1 MAARDWHK
9 FQIRFWCVFGIW
21 QLKIKSMGSHKRPV
35 TQPATLVPQ
44 ILNCYCRLFVA
55 TPKGQCKGVRSRK
68 GPCCNLYTLALAIQT
83 KVTAHT
89 KLKRPSL
96 LRVVWAAN
104 PNLREYSI
112 SPTLLRARSQ
122 TFFLA
127 HVFSTSFFLPQFWF
141 FFVNTFFMQ
150 VFVNTFFSRLS
161 CGEIRAPDRFKTT
174 CSKKV
179 CKCLSNMFI
188 QRLIWM
194 QLNEH

>member
-96 LRVVWAAN
+96 LRVVWAVAFG
-104 PNLREYSI
+104 S
-112 SPTLLRARSQ
+112 TTQ
-122 TFFLA
+122 TCVNTVFPQHFFAHDPKHFFWHMFFQHHFFFHNFNFFL
-127 HVFSTSFFLPQFWF
+127 W
-141 FFVNTFFMQ
+141 
-150 VFVNTFFSRLS
+150 
-161 CGEIRAPDRFKTT
+161 T
-174 CSKKV
+174 CSL
-179 CKCLSNMFI
+179 CKFS
-188 QRLIWM
+188 
-194 QLNEH
+194 